1 LDPREFMTAITRK
14 IHHSAGLAGLALA
27 LGGCATAPPPLA
39 ELDDASA
46 EVARARAAGAAAS
59 APVELRF
66 AEGKLAQAREA
77 NDDRDYRSAALLAA
91 QATVDAELAAAKA
104 RAARARAATRER
116 TEANA
121 KLRGELLDEGGQ
133 P

>member
-1 LDPREFMTAITRK
+1 MTAITRK
-14 IHHSAGLAGLALA
+14 IHHSAGFVLLALLLSA
-27 LGGCATAPPPLA
+27 CASAPPPLA
-39 ELDDASA
+39 ELEDAGA
-46 EVARARAAGAAAS
+46 EVARARAGGAAAS

-66 AEGKLAQAREA
+66 AESKLSQAREA

-121 KLRGELLDEGGQ
+121 RLRADLLDEGGR

>member
-1 LDPREFMTAITRK
+1 MTAITRK
-14 IHHSAGLAGLALA
+14 IHRGAGVAALA
-27 LGGCATAPPPLA
+27 LLLGACASTPPPLV

-46 EVARARAAGAAAS
+46 QVARARSAGAAAS

-66 AEGKLAQAREA
+66 AESKLAQAREA
-77 NDDRDYRSAALLAA
+77 NDDRDYRSAGLLAA
-91 QATVDAELAAAKA
+91 QATVDAELAAAKT

-116 TEANA
+116 TDANA
-121 KLRGELLDEGGQ
+121 RLRAELLDEGRQ